1 MRIAIAGASGTGK
14 TTLCN
19 AIAERYS
26 LPINPVGARSVAA
39 SMGFDNPYDVDK
51 AGKRVEF
58 QRRLFEEKR
67 DWELAHDSFVT
78 DRTYLDNLTYCALH
92 MAEHLP
98 DNAVEEFTD
107 AMERYDVVIVLDIA
121 DFQQLGDGIRKTS
134 PTYHRLYQELLFR
147 LIGHSSYVASVLP
160 AEAGPRPMAEQI
172 FVLRPEGAGR
182 QQEVFEE
189 LDGLKQ
195 DGFFDPIV
203 WSEEELAEFAEQEAA
218 YAAEQAAKAP
228 TT

>member
-14 TTLCN
+14 TTLSN

-26 LPINPVGARSVAA
+26 LPINPVGARSVAL

-67 DWELAHDSFVT
+67 DWELAHESFVT

-98 DNAVEEFTD
+98 DNAVQEFQKAT
-107 AMERYDVVIVLDIA
+107 ERYDTIVFLPLESFQSLD
-121 DFQQLGDGIRKTS
+121 DGIRKTS
-134 PTYHRLYQELLFR
+134 RTYHDLYELILNG
-147 LIGHSSYVASVLP
+147 LLHSEYLDRHHIVIWCESPLNVR
-160 AEAGPRPMAEQI
+160 EARI
-172 FVLRPEGAGR
+172 FHAIDNEYGGA
-182 QQEVFEE
+182 V
-189 LDGLKQ
+189 
-195 DGFFDPIV
+195 
-203 WSEEELAEFAEQEAA
+203 
-218 YAAEQAAKAP
+218 
-228 TT
+228 

>member
-14 TTLCN
+14 TTLAE

-39 SMGFDNPYDVDK
+39 NMGFDNPYDVDK

-67 DWELAHDSFVT
+67 DWELAHESFVT

-98 DNAVEEFTD
+98 DNAVEEFQKAT
-107 AMERYDVVIVLDIA
+107 ERYEVVVFLPRASFQLLD
-121 DFQQLGDGIRKTS
+121 DGIRKTS
-134 PTYHRLYQELLFR
+134 GAYHGLYELL
-147 LIGHSSYVASVLP
+147 
-160 AEAGPRPMAEQI
+160 
-172 FVLRPEGAGR
+172 
-182 QQEVFEE
+182 
-189 LDGLKQ
+189 LKQ
-195 DGFFDPIV
+195 LLRSEYLDRNHIV
-203 WSEEELAEFAEQEAA
+203 IWSESPLDVRAA
-218 YAAEQAAKAP
+218 RIFHAIDNEYGGAV
-228 TT
+228 